1 MGGEQGGI
9 VKSIK
14 ISRSIT
20 HFKSI
25 RIEQHTIIKLTLAIL
40 VLAIQYRDNF
50 KKAAGVTM
58 ASKIGQTH
66 E

>member
-9 VKSIK
+9 VKSVK
-14 ISRSIT
+14 ISGSIT
-20 HFKSI
+20 HFKSR

-40 VLAIQYRDNF
+40 VLAIQHSDF
-50 KKAAGVTM
+50 KKAVGVTM
-58 ASKIGQTH
+58 ASKIGHTH